1 MSSET
6 EFALHTA
13 IQALISISAIHVQA
27 MPGCVP
33 VNTPA
38 SLRARSY
45 WAPIV
50 IMESIMFGL
59 ACVKVVEHSFL
70 KRTGDP
76 PPAMVVLLRDSIVY
90 YAGSLSVVLTNLL
103 LSTFGDVS
111 SRLPLRHRFT
121 HACAGGFG

>member
-1 MSSET
+1 MSREA
-6 EFALHTA
+6 EFALNKAT
-13 IQALISISAIHVQA
+13 QALTYISAIHVQA

-38 SLRARSY
+38 GLRARCY

-50 IMESIMFGL
+50 IMVSIMFGL
-59 ACVKVVEHSFL
+59 ACVKVVERGFL

-111 SRLPLRHRFT
+111 FQLPLHRRFT
-121 HACAGGFG
+121 HACTGGFG